1 MNLDTLIRDVN
12 PAPVDAVPGPGSLE
26 ARAILEAIAAN
37 PSGHHRWS
45 QPRPWTHRVQVVA
58 VVAIILAAIFVPLP
72 RVSLFRRLVFP
83 VTQSTATSVPTT
95 VPKTPPIGTQ
105 LGELRGSDS
114 GDNDS
119 FGQSV
124 AVSGTTAVVG
134 APGHANGAG
143 RAYVFSK
150 TATGWK
156 QVAELKGSD
165 SVGDDHSGY
174 NSGDNFG
181 GSVDISGTTAIV
193 GAQNHQGDAGRAY
206 VFTKTATGW
215 KQVAELKGSDT
226 VALDYFGST
235 VAISGTFAVVGAPG
249 ADEAYVFRKTATS
262 WKQVAELKG
271 SDTGFGLSGDNFG
284 ASVAISDTRV
294 LVGTDMGESGRTYV
308 FTRTATSWKQTA
320 ELKGPDTM
328 AGYGFGGSV
337 AISGTTAVVGSAQ
350 GRRPGGYGAAY
361 VFTKSARGW
370 KQVAE
375 LTGSSGAGAT
385 SSNGSDSVVAISG
398 ETAVISYGGL
408 YDVFTKTARG
418 WKQAADLEI
427 GGASV
432 AISGTTVVVGEYTS
446 PAYVFQG

>member
-1 MNLDTLIRDVN
+1 
-12 PAPVDAVPGPGSLE
+12 
-26 ARAILEAIAAN
+26 
-37 PSGHHRWS
+37 
-45 QPRPWTHRVQVVA
+45 
-58 VVAIILAAIFVPLP
+58 
-72 RVSLFRRLVFP
+72 
-83 VTQSTATSVPTT
+83 
-95 VPKTPPIGTQ
+95 
-105 LGELRGSDS
+105 
-114 GDNDS
+114 
-119 FGQSV
+119 
-124 AVSGTTAVVG
+124 
-134 APGHANGAG
+134 
-143 RAYVFSK
+143 
-150 TATGWK
+150 
-156 QVAELKGSD
+156 
-165 SVGDDHSGY
+165 
-174 NSGDNFG
+174 
-181 GSVDISGTTAIV
+181 
-193 GAQNHQGDAGRAY
+193 
-206 VFTKTATGW
+206 
-215 KQVAELKGSDT
+215 
-226 VALDYFGST
+226 
-235 VAISGTFAVVGAPG
+235 
-249 ADEAYVFRKTATS
+249 
-262 WKQVAELKG
+262 
-271 SDTGFGLSGDNFG
+271 
-284 ASVAISDTRV
+284 
-294 LVGTDMGESGRTYV
+294 MGESGRTYV